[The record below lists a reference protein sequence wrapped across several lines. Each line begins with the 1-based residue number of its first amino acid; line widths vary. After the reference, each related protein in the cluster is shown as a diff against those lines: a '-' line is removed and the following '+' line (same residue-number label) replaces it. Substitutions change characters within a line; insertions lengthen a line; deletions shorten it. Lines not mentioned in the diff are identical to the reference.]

1 MSQVVPA
8 SLRSSPTGQPGFN
21 PPAVAAPRAR
31 AGMVLYS
38 ALAVALLIAVLVVTS
53 LRPLMLPDEG
63 RYVGVALE
71 MINSGNWTIPT
82 LDGLPY
88 FQKPPLFYWITAA
101 SLSVFGTGQLAA
113 RLAPLLGAG
122 ITAVALF
129 LFARRWS
136 DPTRARNA
144 LVVLLAQ
151 PLFLCAGQFANLDML
166 VAGLITATIALLA
179 HSVLAREEGQPRLAP
194 LLAAYAFAGFGVLA
208 KGLIGAVIPGMVI
221 GAWLLA
227 TRRWRAIGP
236 LFSWRGAALFA
247 AIAVPWFVAAQQR
260 YDGFF
265 DYFFVVQHFRRFTST
280 GFNNAQPIWFY
291 AAVLAG
297 VFLPWAPWLYRQL
310 RPQSVSIARDPVR
323 PLMLLWLGV
332 VLAFF
337 SIPQSKLL
345 GYILPT
351 MAPLAWLVSDGAAR
365 AGKLT
370 AGMRTWWWGAAGLG
384 VATMLALVIGLTLMP
399 RNSAREIAEE
409 LQAHRAQGEPVMML
423 GRFDFDVAFYARLRE
438 PILVVDAWSSADV
451 QHRDNWRKELAD
463 AARFDPVAAK
473 SRLVD
478 SKDLVA
484 TLCRAPVTWI
494 IASSGMENEIPILAH
509 GNVVFNKRGTN
520 LWRIEQAALVSA
532 KGAKRRSVCTREQAR
547 GPDAL

>member
-1 MSQVVPA
+1 MSQVVAPA
-8 SLRSSPTGQPGFN
+8 SLRSSSTSQPGFN
-21 PPAVAAPRAR
+21 PPAVVTPRAR
-31 AGMVLYS
+31 AGMILYS

-71 MINSGNWTIPT
+71 MINSGSWTIPT

-122 ITAVALF
+122 IAAVALL

-144 LVVLLAQ
+144 LVVLLTQ

-166 VAGLITATIALLA
+166 VAGLITATVVLLA
-179 HSVLAREEGQPRLAP
+179 HSVLAREEGQPQRVP
-194 LLAAYAFAGFGVLA
+194 LLAAYAFAGLGVLA
-208 KGLIGAVIPGMVI
+208 KGLIGAVIPGLVI

-236 LFSWRGAALFA
+236 LFSWLGAAIFL
-247 AIAVPWFVAAQQR
+247 AIAVPWFVVAQQR

-265 DYFFVVQHFRRFTST
+265 DYFFVVQHFQRFTST

-297 VFLPWAPWLYRQL
+297 VFLPWAPWLYRQF
-310 RPQSVSIARDPVR
+310 RPQSVSVARDPLR
-323 PLMLLWLGV
+323 PLMLIWLGV
-332 VLAFF
+332 VLVFF

-351 MAPLAWLVSDGAAR
+351 MAPLAWLVSDGVAR

-370 AGMRTWWWGAAGLG
+370 AGMRAWWWAAAAVG
-384 VATMLALVIGLTLMP
+384 VATMLGLVIGLTLMP

-409 LQAHRAQGEPVMML
+409 LQAQRAAGEPVMML
-423 GRFDFDVAFYARLRE
+423 GRLDFDVPFYAHLRQ
-438 PILVVDAWSSADV
+438 PIMVVDDWSSADV
-451 QHRDNWRKELAD
+451 QHRDNWRKELSE
-463 AARFDPVAAK
+463 AARFDPVAAS

-478 SKDLVA
+478 WKDLAA
-484 TLCRAPVTWI
+484 TLCRAPVTWV
-494 IASSGMENEIPILAH
+494 IASSGIEKQIPVLTH
-509 GNVVFNKRGTN
+509 GSVVFNKRGTN
-520 LWRIEQAALVSA
+520 LLRIEQAALVSA
-532 KGAKRRSVCTREQAR
+532 QGAQGRSVCARE
-547 GPDAL
+547 